1 MALINVNP
9 TRMELLR
16 LKRRL
21 VVARRGHKLLKDKRD
36 ELMKRFLDVVR
47 ENRTRREAMET
58 ALAAAHRQFVL
69 ARAVMRPEAVE
80 EALMMGSAPL
90 TVELDTLNVMSVE
103 VPVFILPTD
112 EEGRSDTPTYGLA
125 STTGELDGAV
135 GAMREAFTGMLALA
149 EAEKAAQ
156 LLADEIEKTRRRV
169 NSLEYILIP
178 SLAETIH
185 AIAAKLEENERGSL
199 TRLMKVKERI
209 VEQAREARLAREV
222 RA

>member
-1 MALINVNP
+1 MAISLVNP

-47 ENRTRREAMET
+47 ENKSWREAMESQLT
-58 ALAAAHRQFVL
+58 AAHRGFVL

-80 EALMMGSAPL
+80 EALMMGRAPL
-90 TVELDTLNVMSVE
+90 TVDLDTLNIMSVE
-103 VPVFILPTD
+103 VPVFLLPPD
-112 EEGRSDTPTYGLA
+112 ESGRSDTPAYGLA
-125 STTGELDGAV
+125 STSGDLDSAV
-135 GAMREAFTGMLALA
+135 GALQGAFGGMLALA
-149 EAEKAAQ
+149 ESEKAAQ

-178 SLAETIH
+178 SLVETIH
-185 AIAAKLEENERGSL
+185 SITAKLEENERGAL
-199 TRLMKVKERI
+199 TRLMKVKDRLVEKAILER
-209 VEQAREARLAREV
+209 QARDAR
-222 RA
+222 